1 MRDDDDV
8 RDDEAHDDDDDT
20 NVDGFPSSNGTVS
33 NSGPTADALRED
45 SEDAVATP
53 GVCRVCL
60 HDVSERDLELGIAT
74 AFGCACV
81 DAFVHLSDECSDAYV
96 EAKNPRCETVCEVCL
111 SPARALR
118 ERVALRRKLAREE
131 RANGR
136 RDDATTATIDR
147 PRSSLRVAFDQET
160 GSADVSSIENPN
172 RPLAT
177 LGLRDVRRP
186 SSLPRA
192 SSDRVVDL
200 LCAPCVAGFACVACA
215 HRYRVFVVFAAL
227 VSVGALVVVGSRA

>member
-1 MRDDDDV
+1 MRDDDVHDDV
-8 RDDEAHDDDDDT
+8 HEDDDDW
-20 NVDGFPSSNGTVS
+20 NVVDGFPPTNGTVS

-45 SEDAVATP
+45 AKKDARATP

-60 HDVSERDLELGIAT
+60 HDVSERDLELGFAT

-96 EAKNPRCETVCEVCL
+96 DAKNPRCETVCEVCL

-131 RANGR
+131 RARGR
-136 RDDATTATIDR
+136 LDDATTAMSGGGR
-147 PRSSLRVAFDQET
+147 RSSSRVAFDEET

-172 RPLAT
+172 RP
-177 LGLRDVRRP
+177 RRP
-186 SSLPRA
+186 SSLGVRA
-192 SSDRVVDL
+192 SSDRVVGL

-215 HRYRVFVVFAAL
+215 HRCRVFFVFAAL
-227 VSVGALVVVGSRA
+227 VSVGALVVVGSRL